1 MIHFYARDLGEG
13 AFLTYCLKFTHPP
26 SPQPQNLLHVFTD
39 FAVSV
44 YCCLPVSVGCYSENH
59 GHQNIGC
66 LSFQLMSN
74 MTQFLGSRAQQ
85 DSVMALNKWSGG
97 SELEVGAGG
106 G

>member
-1 MIHFYARDLGEG
+1 MAVTVEPWSSEHWLSE
-13 AFLTYCLKFTHPP
+13 
-26 SPQPQNLLHVFTD
+26 SPVDVKNTK
-39 FAVSV
+39 
-44 YCCLPVSVGCYSENH
+44 
-59 GHQNIGC
+59 
-66 LSFQLMSN
+66 

>member
-1 MIHFYARDLGEG
+1 M
-13 AFLTYCLKFTHPP
+13 TYCLKSPP
-26 SPQPQNLLHVFTD
+26 SQTQLHVFTD

-44 YCCLPVSVGCYSENH
+44 YCRLAVSVRCYIENN

-66 LSFQLMSN
+66 LSHQLMSEIQK
-74 MTQFLGSRAQQ
+74 MAQFLGSRAQQ